1 MKHRRIAVAAV
12 GALAVASLAL
22 SACSSTSTS
31 GSAGATTTLSA
42 SPSVAPAD
50 ALLAAATSLNGKGYD
65 MTLTAAS
72 VTGNGSVDPTNHAVT
87 FDAKAS
93 EAGQTFELNLTA
105 IGSDLWAKIDLGA
118 FNSQFGVDPSKWLKI
133 DATKIDESSIGVDL
147 SNLSDVLDIGSLTK
161 AVSNVHRTDATHL
174 TGTIDL
180 TNLAGAE
187 KPDADALKKAGA
199 AAKSVP
205 FTATLDDQ
213 GRLSDLKINGDS
225 IDSGLSV
232 DIAISNVGSP
242 TAVTPPPAADVVPA
256 PAAIYQILGSK

>member
-1 MKHRRIAVAAV
+1 MKYHRFAVAGLGV
-12 GALAVASLAL
+12 LAAASLTLA
-22 SACSSTSTS
+22 ACSSTSS
-31 GSAGATTTLSA
+31 SASPKASTQSA

-50 ALLAAATSLNGKGYD
+50 ALAAAATSLNGKGYD
-65 MTLTAAS
+65 MTLTAANVS
-72 VTGNGSVDPTNHAVT
+72 GKGSVDPANHAVT

-93 EAGQTFELNLTA
+93 EGGQTVELVLTG

-118 FNSQFGVDPSKWLKI
+118 LNSQIGINPSKWLKI
-133 DATKIDESSIGVDL
+133 DATKVDASTIGLDL
-147 SNLSDVLDIGSLTK
+147 SNLSDVLDIGSLIK
-161 AVSNVHRTDATHL
+161 AVSNVQRTDATHL

-180 TNLAGAE
+180 TNLSGVE
-187 KPDADALKKAGA
+187 KPDADTLTKAGA

-232 DIAISNVGSP
+232 DIALSNVGSP

-256 PAAIYQILGSK
+256 PAAIYQILGNS

>member
-1 MKHRRIAVAAV
+1 VKHRRFAVAGV
-12 GALAVASLAL
+12 GALAIASLAL
-22 SACSSTSTS
+22 AACSSTSNST
-31 GSAGATTTLSA
+31 APATPSA

-50 ALLAAATSLNGKGYD
+50 ALIAAATSLNGKGYD

-72 VTGNGSVDPTNHAVT
+72 VTGKGSVDPTNHAVT
-87 FDAKAS
+87 FDAKAI
-93 EAGQTFELNLTA
+93 EGGQTFELNLTG

-118 FNSQFGVDPSKWLKI
+118 LNSQVGLDPSKWLKI
-133 DATKIDESSIGVDL
+133 DATKVDESSIGLDL

-161 AVSNVHRTDATHL
+161 AVSNVKRTDATHL
-174 TGTIDL
+174 SGTIDL
-180 TNLAGAE
+180 TSLTGAE

-232 DIAISNVGSP
+232 DIAISNVDSP

-256 PAAIYQILGSK
+256 PAAIYQILGSS

>member
-1 MKHRRIAVAAV
+1 VKYRRFAVAGI
-12 GALAVASLAL
+12 GALAVASLGLA
-22 SACSSTSTS
+22 ACSSTSNS
-31 GSAGATTTLSA
+31 ASAGSATTSA

-50 ALLAAATSLNGKGYD
+50 ALVAAATSLNGKGYD

-72 VTGNGSVDPTNHAVT
+72 VTGKGSVDPTNHAVT

-93 EAGQTFELNLTA
+93 EGGQTFELNLTG

-118 FNSQFGVDPSKWLKI
+118 LNSQVGLDPTKWIKI
-133 DATKIDESSIGVDL
+133 DATKVDESSIGLNL

-161 AVSNVHRTDATHL
+161 AVSNVQRTDATHL

-180 TNLAGAE
+180 TSLTGTE

-232 DIAISNVGSP
+232 DIALSNVGSP
-242 TAVTPPPAADVVPA
+242 TAVTAPPAADVVPA
-256 PAAIYQILGSK
+256 PAAIYQILGSN

>member
-1 MKHRRIAVAAV
+1 VKYRRFAVAGI
-12 GALAVASLAL
+12 GALAVASLGLA
-22 SACSSTSTS
+22 ACSSTSNS
-31 GSAGATTTLSA
+31 ASAGSATTSA

-50 ALLAAATSLNGKGYD
+50 ALVAAATSLNGKGYD

-72 VTGNGSVDPTNHAVT
+72 VTGKGSVDPTNHAVT

-93 EAGQTFELNLTA
+93 EGGQTFELNLTG

-118 FNSQFGVDPSKWLKI
+118 LNSQVGLDPTKWIKI
-133 DATKIDESSIGVDL
+133 DATKVDESSIGLNL

-161 AVSNVHRTDATHL
+161 AVSNVQRTDATHL

-180 TNLAGAE
+180 ISLTGTE

-225 IDSGLSV
+225 IDTGLSV
-232 DIAISNVGSP
+232 DIAVSNVGSP
-242 TAVTPPPAADVVPA
+242 TAVTAPPAAEVVPA
-256 PAAIYQILGSK
+256 PAAIYQILGSN

>member
-1 MKHRRIAVAAV
+1 VKYRRFAVAGI
-12 GALAVASLAL
+12 GALAVASLGLA
-22 SACSSTSTS
+22 ACSSTSNS
-31 GSAGATTTLSA
+31 ASAGSATTSA

-50 ALLAAATSLNGKGYD
+50 ALVAAATSLNGKGYD

-72 VTGNGSVDPTNHAVT
+72 VTGKGSVDPTNHAVT

-93 EAGQTFELNLTA
+93 EGGQTFELNLTG

-118 FNSQFGVDPSKWLKI
+118 LNSQVGLDPTKWIKI
-133 DATKIDESSIGVDL
+133 DATKVDESSIGLNL

-161 AVSNVHRTDATHL
+161 AVSNVQRTDATHL

-180 TNLAGAE
+180 TSLTGTE

-225 IDSGLSV
+225 IDTGLSV
-232 DIAISNVGSP
+232 DIAVSNVGSP
-242 TAVTPPPAADVVPA
+242 TAVTAPPAAEVVPA
-256 PAAIYQILGSK
+256 PAAIYQILGSN

>member
-1 MKHRRIAVAAV
+1 VKHRRFAVAGV
-12 GALAVASLAL
+12 GALAIASLAL
-22 SACSSTSTS
+22 AACSSTSNSAS
-31 GSAGATTTLSA
+31 GSASSSA

-50 ALLAAATSLNGKGYD
+50 ALVAAATSLNGKGYD

-72 VTGNGSVDPTNHAVT
+72 VTGKGSVDPDNHAVT

-93 EAGQTFELNLTA
+93 EGGQTFELNLTG

-118 FNSQFGVDPSKWLKI
+118 LNSRVGLDPSKWLKI
-133 DATKIDESSIGVDL
+133 DPTKVDESSIGLDL

-161 AVSNVHRTDATHL
+161 AVSNVQRTDATHL

-180 TNLAGAE
+180 TSLTGAE
-187 KPDADALKKAGA
+187 KPDADSLKKAGA

-232 DIAISNVGSP
+232 DIALSNVGSP
-242 TAVTPPPAADVVPA
+242 TAVTAPPAADVVPA
-256 PAAIYQILGSK
+256 PAAIYQLLGSN

>member
-1 MKHRRIAVAAV
+1 VKYRRFAVAGI

-22 SACSSTSTS
+22 AACSSTSNS
-31 GSAGATTTLSA
+31 ASAGSATTSA

-50 ALLAAATSLNGKGYD
+50 ALVAAATSLNGKGYD

-72 VTGNGSVDPTNHAVT
+72 VTGKGSVDPTNHAVT

-93 EAGQTFELNLTA
+93 EGGQTFELNLTG

-118 FNSQFGVDPSKWLKI
+118 LNSQVGLDPTKWIKI
-133 DATKIDESSIGVDL
+133 DATKVDESSIGLNL

-161 AVSNVHRTDATHL
+161 AVSNVQRTDATHL

-180 TNLAGAE
+180 TSLTGTE

-225 IDSGLSV
+225 IDTGLSV
-232 DIAISNVGSP
+232 DIAVSNVGSP
-242 TAVTPPPAADVVPA
+242 TAVTAPPTAEVVPA
-256 PAAIYQILGSK
+256 PAAIYQILGSN

>member
-1 MKHRRIAVAAV
+1 MKYRRFAVAGI

-22 SACSSTSTS
+22 AACSSTSNS
-31 GSAGATTTLSA
+31 ASAGSATTSA

-50 ALLAAATSLNGKGYD
+50 ALVAAATSLNGKGYD

-72 VTGNGSVDPTNHAVT
+72 VTGKGSVDPTNHAVT

-93 EAGQTFELNLTA
+93 EGGQTFELNLTG

-118 FNSQFGVDPSKWLKI
+118 LNSQVGLDPTKWIKI
-133 DATKIDESSIGVDL
+133 DATKVDESSIGLNL

-161 AVSNVHRTDATHL
+161 AVSNVQRTDATHL

-180 TNLAGAE
+180 TSLTGTE

-225 IDSGLSV
+225 IDTGLSV
-232 DIAISNVGSP
+232 DIAVSNVGSP
-242 TAVTPPPAADVVPA
+242 TAVTAPPAAEVVPA
-256 PAAIYQILGSK
+256 PAAIYQILGSN

>member
-1 MKHRRIAVAAV
+1 VKHRRFAVAGV
-12 GALAVASLAL
+12 GALAIASLTLA
-22 SACSSTSTS
+22 ACSSTSNS
-31 GSAGATTTLSA
+31 ASAGASSTTSA

-50 ALLAAATSLNGKGYD
+50 ALVAAATSLNGKGYD

-72 VTGNGSVDPTNHAVT
+72 VTGKGSVDPTKHAVT

-93 EAGQTFELNLTA
+93 EGGQTIELNLTG

-118 FNSQFGVDPSKWLKI
+118 LNSQVGLDPSKWLKI
-133 DATKIDESSIGVDL
+133 DATKVDESSIGLDL

-161 AVSNVHRTDATHL
+161 AVSNVKRTDATHL

-180 TNLAGAE
+180 TNLTGTE

-232 DIAISNVGSP
+232 DIAVSNVGSP

-256 PAAIYQILGSK
+256 PAAIYQILGGK

>member
-1 MKHRRIAVAAV
+1 VKHRRFAAAGV
-12 GALAVASLAL
+12 GALAIASLTLA
-22 SACSSTSTS
+22 ACSSTSN
-31 GSAGATTTLSA
+31 SASPGASTPSA

-50 ALLAAATSLNGKGYD
+50 ALVAAATSLNGKGYD

-72 VTGNGSVDPTNHAVT
+72 VNGKGSVDPTKHAVT

-93 EAGQTFELNLTA
+93 EGGQTFELNLTG

-118 FNSQFGVDPSKWLKI
+118 LNSQVGLDPSKWLKI
-133 DATKIDESSIGVDL
+133 DATKVDESSIGLDL

-161 AVSNVHRTDATHL
+161 AVSNVKRTDATHL

-180 TNLAGAE
+180 TSLTGTE

-225 IDSGLSV
+225 IDTGLSV
-232 DIAISNVGSP
+232 DIAVSNVGSP

-256 PAAIYQILGSK
+256 PASIYQILGSN